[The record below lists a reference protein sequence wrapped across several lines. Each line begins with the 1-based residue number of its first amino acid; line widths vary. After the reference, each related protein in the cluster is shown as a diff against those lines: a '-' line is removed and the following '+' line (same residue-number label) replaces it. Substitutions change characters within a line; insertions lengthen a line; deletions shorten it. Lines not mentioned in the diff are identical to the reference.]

1 MTFWHKMVCMIWND
15 SYLCLSDIFLDMHIF
30 AEGLVQ
36 RLEFL
41 RQRSIAEGQ
50 ARYMRNKFKFLGVKS
65 SERKLSLQQL
75 LTDVTQE
82 RILQPQN
89 FTNIGVS
96 VKIKGILSQVMRR
109 FASLNQGF
117 ASAYTKP
124 CKDEPKRHYEP

>member
-1 MTFWHKMVCMIWND
+1 
-15 SYLCLSDIFLDMHIF
+15 MHIF

-109 FASLNQGF
+109 FASLKPRACFGT
-117 ASAYTKP
+117 YTKP
-124 CKDEPKRHYEP
+124 RKDEPKRRYEP